1 MGQDISEAL
10 HPFGEPD
17 CESELKAL
25 GDRYREY
32 YFGNRF
38 SSRALDPDVYLIV
51 GRRGSGKTALGHF
64 FEFQRTLRNS
74 IAIDV
79 DEPAVFEQVTD
90 RIKASVDQAREF
102 AIPKIAKLWELVIW
116 SAIFHK
122 LRDVDARI
130 AAAAFFDKGER
141 RFSSFV
147 RHVLEALVQRV
158 VKSER
163 NLLEELEGLLA
174 QPAVEEGKRAVLE
187 IAAREPVI
195 VAIDTL
201 ENYAM
206 SDEATMRALGALIQC
221 ASTFN
226 RDYSRKGIHLK
237 VMFMGEVFPY
247 VKEEV
252 VLNTLKFVRNELHLH
267 WRPKDLMR
275 LICWRF
281 QWYLESTGRGPRL
294 AREVRWDAHEDVLKS
309 VWERYFGR
317 TLVNGRGVPEKTFPY
332 VLRHTQ
338 LRPRQLIVLCN
349 SIAKRAERAGT
360 FPTLAPE
367 HTKGALADGDNALAD
382 EVVNSYSS
390 VYRNVGRI
398 VDCLTG
404 LPMVFKGAELDR
416 RAKHSAAHWP
426 NGSYSPD
433 AFRQLVA
440 QLGIVGRVR
449 STGADG
455 TLEADFEYFEEG
467 RLPLLVQEDCVIH
480 PMFYRRL
487 KTDLGKRMLVFP
499 FPDHEEFRELML
511 EAA

>member
-1 MGQDISEAL
+1 
-10 HPFGEPD
+10 
-17 CESELKAL
+17 
-25 GDRYREY
+25 
-32 YFGNRF
+32 
-38 SSRALDPDVYLIV
+38 
-51 GRRGSGKTALGHF
+51 
-64 FEFQRTLRNS
+64 
-74 IAIDV
+74 
-79 DEPAVFEQVTD
+79 
-90 RIKASVDQAREF
+90 
-102 AIPKIAKLWELVIW
+102 
-116 SAIFHK
+116 
-122 LRDVDARI
+122 
-130 AAAAFFDKGER
+130 
-141 RFSSFV
+141 
-147 RHVLEALVQRV
+147 
-158 VKSER
+158 
-163 NLLEELEGLLA
+163 
-174 QPAVEEGKRAVLE
+174 VLE

>member
-1 MGQDISEAL
+1 MDPIDFL

-32 YFGNRF
+32 YFDNRF
-38 SSRALDPDVYLIV
+38 SSRALDPEVYLIV

-64 FEFQRTLRNS
+64 FEFQRNLKNS

-79 DEPAVFEQVTD
+79 DEPAVFEEVTD
-90 RIKASVDQAREF
+90 KIKASVDQSREF

-116 SAIFHK
+116 SAIVHK
-122 LRDVDARI
+122 LREADARI
-130 AAAAFFDKGER
+130 AAAAFFGKGES
-141 RFSSFV
+141 RFSRFI
-147 RHVLEALVQRV
+147 RHVIEALVQRV
-158 VKSER
+158 VKSNR
-163 NLLEELEGLLA
+163 NLLEELEDLLA
-174 QPAVEEGKRAVLE
+174 QPAVAEGKKAVLE
-187 IAAREPVI
+187 IAAREPI
-195 VAIDTL
+195 FVAIDTL
-201 ENYAM
+201 ENYAVN
-206 SDEATMRALGALIQC
+206 DEATMRALGALIQC
-221 ASTFN
+221 ASGFN
-226 RDYSRKGIHLK
+226 RDYARRGVHLK
-237 VMFMGEVFPY
+237 VLFMAEVFPY
-247 VKEEV
+247 IKEEV

-281 QWYLESTGRGPRL
+281 QWYLEATGRLPQASRYI
-294 AREVRWDAHEDVLKS
+294 RWDRHEDVLRG

-317 TLVNGRGVPEKTFPY
+317 TLVNGRGVPEGTFPY

-349 SIAKRAERAGT
+349 SIAKRAQAAGT

-367 HTKGALADGDNALAD
+367 HTLAALTDGENALAD
-382 EVVNSYSS
+382 EIINSYSS

-398 VDCLTG
+398 VECLTG
-404 LPMVFKGAELDR
+404 LPMRFKGNELDR

-426 NGSYSPD
+426 GGAYSPD

-449 STGADG
+449 GVSCTGVV
-455 TLEADFEYFEEG
+455 EADFEYFEEG
-467 RLPLLVQEDCVIH
+467 RLPLMVQDECVIH

-487 KTDLGKRMLVFP
+487 KVDTALQELVFP
-499 FPDHEEFRELML
+499 FPDHEDFRALVL